1 MKKIFPILI
10 FLLLVFLMSGCSS
23 MAATPVYVPE
33 GAERDAIVANTDT
46 ILQST
51 ITGIE
56 NKDSTTFSKYFSKEM
71 QAAMTPAAEEKLF
84 NQFETLGKAQSTE
97 LINVQEITDNY
108 AVRYK
113 VTYEKKVVIFRIV
126 VSKADTLVETGL
138 WFE

>member
-1 MKKIFPILI
+1 MKKTFQILI
-10 FLLLVFLMSGCSS
+10 FLLLVFLISGCTNT
-23 MAATPVYVPE
+23 AATAVYVPE
-33 GAERDAIVANTDT
+33 GPERDAIVANTDT
-46 ILQST
+46 ILQS
-51 ITGIE
+51 ILTGIE
-56 NKDSTTFSKYFSKEM
+56 NKDSQTFSKYFSKEM
-71 QAAMTPAAEEKLF
+71 LAAMTPAAEEKLF
-84 NQFETLGKAQSTE
+84 NQFETLGKSLSTE